1 MAAPTSALKNPNV
14 LLPVLYAALV
24 VLAAVFASGTLT
36 TIVAVAGAVLLGA
49 FYATMSR
56 RTNR

>member
-1 MAAPTSALKNPNV
+1 MATPTSALKNTNV
-14 LLPVLYAALV
+14 LLPALYGVLV
-24 VLAAVFASGTLT
+24 VLTAVFASGTVT

-49 FYATMSR
+49 YYATTSR